1 MYTKPPLQFMPCFFV
16 GNSAVHTV
24 NIGIKYDLSC
34 FQKSAHCADIKIVS
48 SVPPSTMNERSTL
61 KYLRKILNYT
71 SPLLRGLILFKNASQ
86 T

>member
-1 MYTKPPLQFMPCFFV
+1 MYTHPPLQFMPCFFV

-24 NIGIKYDLSC
+24 NTGIKYDLSC
-34 FQKSAHCADIKIVS
+34 LRKSAHCADIKIVS

-71 SPLLRGLILFKNASQ
+71 SLKQCGLILFKNASQ
-86 T
+86 P